1 MVLYLFISFHLGI
14 DKKTKISEWRFSN
27 KCLNSYDDDACM
39 DDDSARAYDFTCIQL
54 AKKVKLIR
62 YH

>member
-1 MVLYLFISFHLGI
+1 MI
-14 DKKTKISEWRFSN
+14 W
-27 KCLNSYDDDACM
+27 LNIYDDDACM
-39 DDDSARAYDFTCIQL
+39 DDDSARPYDFTCIQL

>member
-1 MVLYLFISFHLGI
+1 MI
-14 DKKTKISEWRFSN
+14 W
-27 KCLNSYDDDACM
+27 LNIYNDDACM
-39 DDDSARAYDFTCIQL
+39 DDDSARPYDFTCIQL